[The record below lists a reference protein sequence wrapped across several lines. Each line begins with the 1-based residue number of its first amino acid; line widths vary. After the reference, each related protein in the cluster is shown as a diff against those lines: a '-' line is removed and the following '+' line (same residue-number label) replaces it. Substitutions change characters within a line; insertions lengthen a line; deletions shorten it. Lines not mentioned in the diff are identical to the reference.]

1 MFFETPEVS
10 QIQGGEERFPSNG
23 VRCDHTI
30 HMAAGASASAIEQVA
45 RQLRILFGER
55 IDPAECFSGRL
66 HLGFVKRAAEVF

>member
-30 HMAAGASASAIEQVA
+30 HMAAGASAAPGWVRWALVCWAAIAALVVSVV
-45 RQLRILFGER
+45 LLH
-55 IDPAECFSGRL
+55 SGRQDMEE
-66 HLGFVKRAAEVF
+66 GEY